1 MRLFHLVR
9 MVDPTGVSGTG
20 VVAQG
25 VVFDDGTCAM
35 RWLTEHNSTAVYASL
50 ADVQF
55 IHGHGGFSRV
65 VFPYEDDGR

>member
-1 MRLFHLVR
+1 MRLFHLLR
-9 MVDPTGVSGTG
+9 YEDATGVSGTG

-25 VVFDDGTCAM
+25 VVFDDGTCAI
-35 RWLTEHNSTAVYASL
+35 RWLTEHRSTAVYGSL

-55 IHGHGGFSRV
+55 IHGHAGSTAV